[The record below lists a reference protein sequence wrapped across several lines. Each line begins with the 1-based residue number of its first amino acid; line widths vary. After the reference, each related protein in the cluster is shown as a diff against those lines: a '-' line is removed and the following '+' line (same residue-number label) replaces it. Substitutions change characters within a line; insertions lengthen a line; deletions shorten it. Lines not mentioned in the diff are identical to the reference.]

1 MAKSTNKPG
10 ALSGVR
16 VVDLT
21 HVLNGP
27 FCTLLLGHMGAEII
41 KIEHGNGDRYRHS
54 WVPKHLTRD
63 GYNFIAVNSNKKGIL
78 LDLKKEEGKELFRE
92 LVKKSDVVVENFTT
106 GVMDRLG
113 LGYEALRALN
123 PKIVYACS
131 RGYGESGPY
140 KHIRANAGTIQ
151 AITGLTDAQ
160 GRLAEK
166 PGVMGPQ
173 AADELAGVSMCLGI
187 LGALYSRSQSGNGQ
201 KVEVSMQEAQ
211 LGFMTSL
218 FHQEFEGRRVAGPP
232 KPCADGFYYFHLP
245 DITDKLWTSLAEGLG
260 FPHLAKDPNF
270 ATAKARREN
279 FALVDAAV
287 AEICK
292 TRTRKELWE
301 ILGGF
306 GLSSAPVLSVKESL
320 EDEHLKEREAFAE
333 IDHPMAGKVKLLAP
347 WVRFSETPSSIS
359 SPAPLRGQHNKDVF
373 GGILN
378 LDESQIA
385 DLEQKGVIGR
395 PPD

>member
-1 MAKSTNKPG
+1 MRSAACVLWT
-10 ALSGVR
+10 
-16 VVDLT
+16 LT

-54 WVPKHLTRD
+54 WVPSHLTRD

-113 LGYEALRALN
+113 LGYEAFRALN
-123 PKIVYACS
+123 SKIIYACS

-151 AITGLTDAQ
+151 AITGMADAQ
-160 GRLAEK
+160 ARLAEK

-187 LGALYSRSQSGNGQ
+187 LGALYSRSQSGKGQ

-218 FHQEFEGRRVAGPP
+218 FHEEFEGRRVSGSGPRP
-232 KPCADGFYYFHLP
+232 ARTRISHFMHLP
-245 DITDKLWTSLAEGLG
+245 DTQPDKLWTSLVEGLG
-260 FPHLAKDPNF
+260 FPQLATDPNF

-301 ILGGF
+301 ILGRF
-306 GLSSAPVLSVKESL
+306 GLSSAPVLSVRECL
-320 EDEHLKEREAFAE
+320 ENEHLKEREAFVE

-347 WVRFSETPSSIS
+347 WVRFSETPSSID

-373 GGILN
+373 GRILN

-395 PPD
+395 PPV